1 MLDVRG
7 ADARAVCIS
16 TQATAHDAAML
27 LQAMGQT
34 TVGAPDPCDLVLAL
48 VKARR
53 HDLFGLLK
61 MQYPAFSF
69 EQGMNSRGGDALVS
83 LTGALRVGVGS
94 GEYARLDPRAEQAT
108 GSAIMAHGLLSLDA
122 LLALKDSDQVS
133 MRPDVVRQG
142 TGSRWI
148 FGKPFNAGLTL
159 GLLQGAINA
168 GTRPQ
173 DGRWNDLL
181 SLAGRQALERCVETH
196 DHQNPALDELIEF
209 IFEQLMPDGDIA
221 IDQAAAIS
229 VMKLHAMRNSEH
241 AGKWPRARQACN
253 IMVMDERFCK
263 KVAHDYL
270 HVRGWSRLGGQDIM
284 DPEIFRRAGSTCGAM
299 GALAAW
305 AIRSPAKQLRK
316 HTENLL
322 RECEWSNDER
332 FSFTFRMVKELEWM
346 ETYWSDKLQEIAV
359 KPRPLQAVLACV
371 HGKGDASDT
380 LASMIAQRAGT
391 AIHDR
396 EGIDAFGEKLQVVF
410 SMLQM
415 NHDTQQANCTKL
427 PSPRL

>member
-7 ADARAVCIS
+7 TDARAVCIS
-16 TQATAHDAAML
+16 SQATAHDAAAL

-34 TVGAPDPCDLVLAL
+34 TAGAPDPCDLVLAL
-48 VKARR
+48 AKARR

-94 GEYARLDPRAEQAT
+94 GEYARLDPRTEQAT
-108 GSAIMAHGLLSLDA
+108 GSAIMTHGLLSLDA
-122 LLALKDSDQVS
+122 LLAIKDSDQVS

-168 GTRPQ
+168 GARPQ

-196 DHQNPALDELIEF
+196 DHQNPALDGLIEF
-209 IFEQLMPDGDIA
+209 ILEQLRPDGDIS
-221 IDQAAAIS
+221 IGQATAIS
-229 VMKLHAMRNSEH
+229 VMKLHGMRNSEH
-241 AGKWPRARQACN
+241 ADKWPRARQACN
-253 IMVMDERFCK
+253 RMVLDARFCK
-263 KVAHDYL
+263 KVANDYL
-270 HVRGWSRLGGQDIM
+270 QVRGWSRLGGQDIM
-284 DPEIFRRAGSTCGAM
+284 DPGIFRRAGATPDAM
-299 GALAAW
+299 AMLAAW
-305 AIRSPAKQLRK
+305 AVRSKEKSLNKDTAGV
-316 HTENLL
+316 L
-322 RECEWSNDER
+322 RECEWSHGER
-332 FSFTFRMVKELEWM
+332 LLFTLRLVKEFEWM
-346 ETYWSDKLQEIAV
+346 EKYWSDNIFETAI
-359 KPRPLQAVLACV
+359 KPRALMGLLTCV
-371 HGKGDASDT
+371 HGNGPAVDT
-380 LASMIAQRAGT
+380 MASMITSRAHTPMG
-391 AIHDR
+391 DR
-396 EGIDAFGEKLQVVF
+396 EDIEAFDEKLHAAF

-415 NHDTQQANCTKL
+415 DEHTQQTRGGKHAA
-427 PSPRL
+427 PRL